1 VTAKS
6 SDLEK
11 ALSALLVHT
20 AQLTKMDTETM
31 ETTATARTNQKITL
45 SDGRI
50 LAYDEYGDP
59 DGMPIIFMHGF
70 PGSRLDWRMFN
81 LDGSLAAG
89 LHARILAI
97 DCPGMGRL
105 DFKQGRE
112 LLDWP
117 DNILE
122 LANAV
127 LLQQQPDQTK
137 FAILAGS
144 DGGPYGE
151 VCAFKIPER
160 ITKTAIVCGMGPR
173 EAPGTRE
180 GLSWTL
186 PGKPW
191 WLRRL
196 ILTLMAQTV

>member
-1 VTAKS
+1 M
-6 SDLEK
+6 
-11 ALSALLVHT
+11 
-20 AQLTKMDTETM
+20 Q
-31 ETTATARTNQKITL
+31 TTTARTNRQIQL
-45 SDGRI
+45 SDGRM
-50 LAYDEYGDP
+50 LAYHEYGDP
-59 DGMPIIFMHGF
+59 DGKPIIYMHGF
-70 PGSRLDWRMFN
+70 PGSRLDWSMF
-81 LDGSLAAG
+81 DPDDSIAKG
-89 LHARILAI
+89 LNARIIAV
-97 DCPGMGRL
+97 DRPGMGL
-105 DFKQGRE
+105 SDFKPGRE

-117 DNILE
+117 DDILE
-122 LANAV
+122 LANA
-127 LLQQQPDQTK
+127 LLQLDQK

-144 DGGPYGE
+144 GGGPYGE

-173 EAPGTRE
+173 KAPGTRE